1 MNFIAATVELRS
13 FVSDP
18 INAYGLDY
26 RGADAV
32 VPAASSAG
40 EVQFRLLCY
49 DRAGAKLS
57 AFEGWKPGTRA
68 LITGNIVFSDDTSKP
83 LDLIITTIETNIPE
97 KMYCNQVVLGNAFF
111 ASNEIKER
119 KNSQVAV
126 KIGTPKD
133 KIETKEAQPYWKP
146 SSLADGESEEFR
158 LLGCYETGHAIV
170 GWQYASEKRGSD
182 GELKFNGYVVTRTHP
197 GQPEDLLV
205 KLIGLNQTG
214 QRLMAHIASLVG
226 SLLGLLP
233 PQHAADLKFLFIEQK
248 SLREQLTEVLQEIE
262 DYTWTEEGLA
272 NFSIKI
278 TRKGQGLETS
288 YSILPKVRKVPDK
301 ICKEWESN
309 RDSIWLPNFFEGKD
323 PFAGR
328 QVDAKGLPAA
338 GVDKRGSTVL
348 PKTASKQ
355 VDDDNEF

>member
-1 MNFIAATVELRS
+1 MSLTILPPELTE
-13 FVSDP
+13 
-18 INAYGLDY
+18 A
-26 RGADAV
+26 
-32 VPAASSAG
+32 
-40 EVQFRLLCY
+40 
-49 DRAGAKLS
+49 
-57 AFEGWKPGTRA
+57 
-68 LITGNIVFSDDTSKP
+68 
-83 LDLIITTIETNIPE
+83 
-97 KMYCNQVVLGNAFF
+97 
-111 ASNEIKER
+111 
-119 KNSQVAV
+119 
-126 KIGTPKD
+126 PKD
-133 KIETKEAQPYWKP
+133 KIETKEAQAYWKP

-170 GWQYASEKRGSD
+170 GWQYPAEKRGPD

-197 GQPEDLLV
+197 GQPEDLARETDWSKPDRPKIDGSYCKPRRFLAWV
-205 KLIGLNQTG
+205 ATSAARG
-214 QRLMAHIASLVG
+214 RLEV
-226 SLLGLLP
+226 
-233 PQHAADLKFLFIEQK
+233 LFIEQK

-309 RDSIWLPNFFEGKD
+309 RNSIWLPNFFEGKD

-338 GVDKRGSTVL
+338 GTDKSGAYVGPTTQT
-348 PKTASKQ
+348 KKQ
-355 VDDDNEF
+355 EIDNTEF